1 MIAIG
6 NVSTVDHLTGRFN
19 YHLRDACR
27 SINKLT
33 SLPDSVLSKCR
44 RLRHA
49 EFQHIKRQ
57 HH

>member
-1 MIAIG
+1 
-6 NVSTVDHLTGRFN
+6 VDHLTGRFN